1 MKLVILRGG
10 MLPAGRRAASRDP
23 APTGRHGVAA
33 LSDDAEG
40 WALINVAP
48 NVAEQLQ
55 TDPALR
61 CHSGLMDADTRSIIL
76 TDAQIDHVTG
86 LLSLRDGAPIDL
98 YATPAVFEVLSQQMP
113 VLQVLQRYC
122 GVHWHVIPVA
132 GETLSASFRVEAL
145 PTLEFTALSTE
156 SQAALCALEPGTPT
170 STGLSVAIAV
180 RDVMS
185 DQRLFVSQGA
195 QVLGGT
201 ELDWLRRADCVMLD
215 DHTHWLDEEAQ
226 PSVPAWRAQRKVMLR
241 GQRPEELHRASTD
254 GFEVAYDGMV
264 IDL

>member
-10 MLPAGRRAASRDP
+10 GVHTGRRAAPRDP

-61 CHSGLMDADTRSIIL
+61 CHSGLMDADARSIIL
-76 TDAQIDHVTG
+76 TDAQIDHISG

-132 GETLSASFRVEAL
+132 GETLSAPFRVESL
-145 PTLEFTALSTE
+145 PTLEFMAFSTE
-156 SQAALCALEPGTPT
+156 SQAAPCLLEPGTPT

-180 RDVMS
+180 RDVLS
-185 DQRLFVSQGA
+185 NQRLFLSQGA
-195 QVLGGT
+195 QQLGET
-201 ELDWLRRADCVMLD
+201 ELDWLKRADCIMLD
-215 DHTHWLDEEAQ
+215 DHTRWPDGS
-226 PSVPAWRAQRKVMLR
+226 SVATSWRAQRKVMLGGR
-241 GQRPEELHRASTD
+241 WPDDAHRANPD
-254 GFEVAYDGMV
+254 GFEPAYDGMV